1 MKKFMTDVK
10 EDPHLHLVRAHFIGR
25 RYFIVWSSLGYEV
38 LGLRQVKITRNIN
51 TFKRKMLR
59 DQIANTPQKTVV
71 YVGNIGIL

>member
-10 EDPHLHLVRAHFIGR
+10 EDPHLDLVRAHFIGR

-51 TFKRKMLR
+51 TFKRKMLETR
-59 DQIANTPQKTVV
+59 LR
-71 YVGNIGIL
+71 ILPRKLLFMWAT